1 MAPPSM
7 PRTSSRS
14 RGSVLVERRSL
25 RTRGGRAIALVAVLG
40 TVLAASIAWTP
51 AYAADY
57 PTWDEVNGARNDAA
71 AAQNLVNQI
80 ENTLVALQAEVA
92 RTQAE
97 AEAKG
102 AIYQEADQ
110 AFQEQALQTT
120 TLQQQA
126 DAANALAQQSAQQA
140 GQLAAQLMRG
150 GDPTVNLLVNTGSTE
165 DLLGSLEM
173 SNRVG
178 VQSYLILEQA
188 LQDKNSAQALT
199 DQAEEAKVIL
209 EDLKVKAEAAFQ
221 IAQAAATA
229 ASTAYETEQA
239 HQAELK
245 QQLIVLQERRAATEA
260 DYLAGVRERFGA
272 DAGANG
278 YISESGWTSPV
289 NGSITDVF
297 GWRLH
302 PIYGSWRLHAGT
314 DLGAGC
320 GAPIY
325 AAGGGTVIYAGPNG
339 GYGNFVLIDHGYG
352 IQSAYGHIV
361 SGGILV
367 GVGQSV
373 GVGTNIARVGSTGDS
388 TGCHLHFEIRVNGA
402 AIDAQGFM
410 SGQGITL
417 G

>member
-1 MAPPSM
+1 MA
-7 PRTSSRS
+7 
-14 RGSVLVERRSL
+14 ERRSL
-25 RTRGGRAIALVAVLG
+25 RTTGARALGFFAVLAAVV
-40 TVLAASIAWTP
+40 TASIAWTP

-57 PTWDEVNGARNDAA
+57 PTWDEVNSARNDAA

-80 ENTLVALQAEVA
+80 ENNLIALAAESA
-92 RTQAE
+92 RTQAD

-102 AIYQEADQ
+102 AIYQAADQ
-110 AFQEQALQTT
+110 AFQEQALETQ
-120 TLQQQA
+120 TLQDQA
-126 DAANALAQQSAQQA
+126 DAANALAEQSAQQA

-188 LQDKNSAQALT
+188 LQDKNSAQSLT
-199 DQAEEAKVIL
+199 DKANEAKIIL
-209 EDLKVKAEAAFQ
+209 QGLKETAEAAFQ
-221 IAQAAATA
+221 VAQAAATA
-229 ASTAYETEQA
+229 AMAAYETEQT
-239 HQAELK
+239 HQAEMK

-272 DAGANG
+272 DAGSNG

-289 NGSITDVF
+289 AGSITDVF

-302 PIYGSWRLHAGT
+302 PIYGTWRLHAGT
-314 DLGAGC
+314 DIGAGC
-320 GAPIY
+320 NTPIY
-325 AAGGGTVIYAGPNG
+325 AAAGGTVVYAGPNG
-339 GYGNFVLIDHGYG
+339 GYGNFVLIDHGSG

-361 SGGILV
+361 NGGILV

-373 GVGTNIARVGSTGDS
+373 GPGTNIARVGSTGDS
-388 TGCHLHFEIRVNGA
+388 TGCHLHFEIRVGGT